1 MEKNNK
7 KQINSNRPINF
18 IFILISQFSNI
29 KLLNQ
34 TYKTQQSIILANF
47 QHYRPLSSTERQRQ
61 IIKRNKFRVPEDRIL
76 HEHVRMSFLMR
87 HSEVDKTEMTCRSRS
102 RRFCP
107 SRGFCCQSPRI
118 GSGHYMVYEV
128 WRWKFETEHEMKD
141 SNTKFKSIICK
152 KKLTLDSTQQE
163 KKKRL
168 N

>member
-18 IFILISQFSNI
+18 IFILISQFSNV

-34 TYKTQQSIILANF
+34 TYETQQSIILANF

-87 HSEVDKTEMTCRSRS
+87 HSEVDKTEMTCADLGVEDSVLREDFVVSLHAS
-102 RRFCP
+102 
-107 SRGFCCQSPRI
+107 
-118 GSGHYMVYEV
+118 EV
-128 WRWKFETEHEMKD
+128 AIIWSMKFGDRNSKQNMK
-141 SNTKFKSIICK
+141 
-152 KKLTLDSTQQE
+152 
-163 KKKRL
+163 
-168 N
+168 